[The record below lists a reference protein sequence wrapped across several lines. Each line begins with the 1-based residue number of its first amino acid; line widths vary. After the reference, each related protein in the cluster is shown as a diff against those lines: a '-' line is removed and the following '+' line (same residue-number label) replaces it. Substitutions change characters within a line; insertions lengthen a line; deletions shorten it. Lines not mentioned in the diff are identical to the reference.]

1 MYRRVQL
8 IDKFYIIDSI
18 LILKRKEEEKLVTD
32 DDFVPKKSTFI
43 TVQVNTSGNTSCLD
57 PNKPNHTN
65 SNRINLM
72 NFHLFVKMI
81 DEIILFI
88 LI

>member
-1 MYRRVQL
+1 MYPRVQL
-8 IDKFYIIDSI
+8 IDKFYIIDT
-18 LILKRKEEEKLVTD
+18 LILKIKEEEKLVTD

-72 NFHLFVKMI
+72 NFHLFVSKN
-81 DEIILFI
+81 DR
-88 LI
+88 